1 MFKSNALVK
10 FNCLNDFNASDYNIT
25 LDANGNFTANTD
37 ISSTQKAISN
47 GSGTFDKDGDVY
59 LIKTAAEL
67 RTFDGNGKTISGVQ
81 IYSETNETR
90 GLFRSIGL
98 KGVVKNLTL
107 SDSRITAFGFAGGIV
122 AWNNSTVE
130 NCRVTETVTIAASK
144 PIVVTHGGIVGY
156 NNYAT
161 VTNNTTNAGAIV
173 GDGN

>member
-47 GSGTFDKDGDVY
+47 DISTFDKDGDVY
-59 LIKTAAEL
+59 LIKTATEL
-67 RTFDGNGKTISGVQ
+67 RTFDGNSKTVSGVQ

-90 GLFRSIGL
+90 RLFRSIGL

-144 PIVVTHGGIVGY
+144 PIVVTHGGIVG
-156 NNYAT
+156 
-161 VTNNTTNAGAIV
+161 
-173 GDGN
+173 DGN